1 MTNNNIKNAIGTV
14 CIWLPFLIII
24 SGFLY
29 PGQNIENWWQS
40 LSASYYNQNSF
51 MFIICFS
58 ALIVLLFVDRD
69 IYSNIMAAFMT
80 IILLF
85 PCADGTLII
94 TQEKVGLFSL
104 SPSLSDKIHSIAC
117 LCAGVVVII
126 KNISLIK
133 QTKRKLFVLLLSL
146 ILASMVVIIYE
157 NILHSAG
164 DWSFHWTTVFTETVI
179 FVCCGVMYK
188 NIEL

>member
-1 MTNNNIKNAIGTV
+1 MTDNKIKSAIGTV

-29 PGQNIENWWQS
+29 PNKNIENWWQS

-58 ALIVLLFVDRD
+58 ALVVLLFVDKD
-69 IYSNIMAAFMT
+69 HFSNIMAAFMT
-80 IILLF
+80 IILIF
-85 PCADGTLII
+85 PCADGTLTIA
-94 TQEKVGLFSL
+94 QEKVGLFGL

-117 LCAGVVVII
+117 LCSGIAITI

-133 QTKRKLFVLLLSL
+133 QTKRKLFIVLLLL
-146 ILASMVVIIYE
+146 ILTAMSIIFYE
-157 NILHSAG
+157 NILHSTG

-179 FVCCGVMYK
+179 FVCCGIMYK
-188 NIEL
+188 NID

>member
-1 MTNNNIKNAIGTV
+1 MTSNNIKKAIGTV

-29 PGQNIENWWQS
+29 PGENIENWWQS

-58 ALIVLLFVDRD
+58 ALIVLLFVDKD
-69 IYSNIMAAFMT
+69 LYSTIMAAFMT

-94 TQEKVGLFSL
+94 TQEKVGLFGL
-104 SPSLSDKIHSIAC
+104 RPSLSDKIHSIAC
-117 LCAGVVVII
+117 LCSGVAVII
-126 KNISLIK
+126 KNIMLIK
-133 QTKRKLFVLLLSL
+133 QTKRKLFIVLLIF
-146 ILASMVVIIYE
+146 ILAAITIIIYE

-179 FVCCGVMYK
+179 FVCCGIMYR
-188 NIEL
+188 NLE